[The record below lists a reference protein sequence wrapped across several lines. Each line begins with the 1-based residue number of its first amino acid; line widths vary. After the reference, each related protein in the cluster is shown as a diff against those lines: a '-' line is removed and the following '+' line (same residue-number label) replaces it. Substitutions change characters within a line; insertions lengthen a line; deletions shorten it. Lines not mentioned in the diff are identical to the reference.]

1 MYGEAQRK
9 CGLGMGSTPDVSRP
23 RMSGRPMTV
32 FLVQDDL
39 ASAAL
44 TATWLR
50 ALNFEVIVSH
60 DGPNADALASRL
72 TGSID
77 LLLTDVI
84 LTGMRGSVLAGA
96 VRSHH
101 PEMAVLFTSGY
112 SPELV
117 GEIFASHIDTALLL
131 HKPYTADQ
139 LASGVRLALARK
151 AASFHP
157 GSASGRVPE
166 VAPDPIAARRT

>member
-1 MYGEAQRK
+1 
-9 CGLGMGSTPDVSRP
+9 
-23 RMSGRPMTV
+23 MTV

-39 ASAAL
+39 AAAAL

-50 ALNFEVIVSH
+50 ALNFEVIVSN

-84 LTGMRGSVLAGA
+84 LTGMRGPVLAAA

-101 PEMAVLFTSGY
+101 PEVAVLFTSGY

-117 GEIFASHIDTALLL
+117 GEIFASHIDTAFLL
-131 HKPYTADQ
+131 HKPYTAAQ
-139 LASGVRLALARK
+139 LTASVSLALARK

-157 GSASGRVPE
+157 SPAGGRVPE
-166 VAPDPIAARRT
+166 GVPDAVSAGRS

>member
-1 MYGEAQRK
+1 
-9 CGLGMGSTPDVSRP
+9 
-23 RMSGRPMTV
+23 MTV

-39 ASAAL
+39 AVAAL

-50 ALNFEVIVSH
+50 ALNFEVIVSN

-72 TGSID
+72 TGPID

-84 LTGMRGSVLAGA
+84 LTGMRGPVLAGA
-96 VRSHH
+96 VRRHH

-117 GEIFASHIDTALLL
+117 GEIFASHIDTTLLL

-139 LASGVRLALARK
+139 LASGVRLALARRT
-151 AASFHP
+151 ASSQP
-157 GSASGRVPE
+157 RPAGDRPD

>member
-1 MYGEAQRK
+1 
-9 CGLGMGSTPDVSRP
+9 
-23 RMSGRPMTV
+23 MTV
-32 FLVQDDL
+32 FLVEDDL
-39 ASAAL
+39 AVAAL

-50 ALNFEVIVSH
+50 ALSFEVIVSN
-60 DGPNADALASRL
+60 DGREAGALASRL
-72 TGSID
+72 TAPLD
-77 LLLTDVI
+77 LLLTDVT
-84 LTGMRGSVLAGA
+84 LTGMRGPVLAGA

-139 LASGVRLALARK
+139 LASGVRLALARR
-151 AASFHP
+151 AASSHP
-157 GSASGRVPE
+157 RPAAGHPE
-166 VAPDPIAARRT
+166 VAPDLIAAGRS

>member
-1 MYGEAQRK
+1 
-9 CGLGMGSTPDVSRP
+9 
-23 RMSGRPMTV
+23 MTV

-39 ASAAL
+39 AAAAL

-84 LTGMRGSVLAGA
+84 LTGMRGPVLAGA
-96 VRSHH
+96 VRRHH
-101 PEMAVLFTSGY
+101 TEMAVLFTSGY
-112 SPELV
+112 SRELV
-117 GEIFASHIDTALLL
+117 GEIFASHTDTALLL
-131 HKPYTADQ
+131 HKPYTAAQ
-139 LASGVRLALARK
+139 LTASVSLALARK

-157 GSASGRVPE
+157 GPAGGRVPE
-166 VAPDPIAARRT
+166 GVPDAVSAGRS

>member
-1 MYGEAQRK
+1 
-9 CGLGMGSTPDVSRP
+9 
-23 RMSGRPMTV
+23 MTV
-32 FLVQDDL
+32 FLVEDDL
-39 ASAAL
+39 AVAAL

-50 ALNFEVIVSH
+50 ALSFEVIVSN
-60 DGPNADALASRL
+60 DGREAGALASRL
-72 TGSID
+72 TAPLD
-77 LLLTDVI
+77 LLLTDVT
-84 LTGMRGSVLAGA
+84 LTGMRGPVLAGA

-139 LASGVRLALARK
+139 LASGVRLALARR
-151 AASFHP
+151 AASSHP
-157 GSASGRVPE
+157 RPAAGHPE
-166 VAPDPIAARRT
+166 VAPDLIAARRS

>member
-1 MYGEAQRK
+1 
-9 CGLGMGSTPDVSRP
+9 
-23 RMSGRPMTV
+23 MTV

-39 ASAAL
+39 AVAAL

-50 ALNFEVIVSH
+50 ALNFEVIVSN
-60 DGPNADALASRL
+60 DGSNADALASRL

-84 LTGMRGSVLAGA
+84 LTGIRGPVLAGA
-96 VRSHH
+96 VRRHH

-112 SPELV
+112 SRELV
-117 GEIFASHIDTALLL
+117 GEIFASHIDTTLLL

-157 GSASGRVPE
+157 GPAGDRVPE
-166 VAPDPIAARRT
+166 VVPDAVSAGRS

>member
-1 MYGEAQRK
+1 
-9 CGLGMGSTPDVSRP
+9 
-23 RMSGRPMTV
+23 MTV

-39 ASAAL
+39 AAAAL

-50 ALNFEVIVSH
+50 ALNFEVIVSN

-84 LTGMRGSVLAGA
+84 LTGMRGPVLAGA

-101 PEMAVLFTSGY
+101 PEVAVLFTSGY

-117 GEIFASHIDTALLL
+117 GEIFASHIDTAFLL
-131 HKPYTADQ
+131 HKPYTAAQ
-139 LASGVRLALARK
+139 LTASVSLALARK

-157 GSASGRVPE
+157 GPAGGRVPE
-166 VAPDPIAARRT
+166 GVPDAVSAGRS

>member
-1 MYGEAQRK
+1 
-9 CGLGMGSTPDVSRP
+9 
-23 RMSGRPMTV
+23 MTV

-39 ASAAL
+39 AVAAL

-50 ALNFEVIVSH
+50 ALNFEVIVSN
-60 DGPNADALASRL
+60 DGSNAGALASRL
-72 TGSID
+72 TAPID

-84 LTGMRGSVLAGA
+84 LTGMRGPVLAGA
-96 VRSHH
+96 VRRHH

-112 SPELV
+112 SRELV

-139 LASGVRLALARK
+139 LASGVRLALARR
-151 AASFHP
+151 AAISHP
-157 GSASGRVPE
+157 GPASGRPE

>member
-1 MYGEAQRK
+1 
-9 CGLGMGSTPDVSRP
+9 
-23 RMSGRPMTV
+23 MTV

-39 ASAAL
+39 AVAAL

-50 ALNFEVIVSH
+50 ALNFEVIVSN

-72 TGSID
+72 TGPID

-84 LTGMRGSVLAGA
+84 LTGMRGPVLAGA
-96 VRSHH
+96 VRRHH

-117 GEIFASHIDTALLL
+117 GEIFASHIDTTLLL

-139 LASGVRLALARK
+139 LASGVRLALARRT
-151 AASFHP
+151 ASSQSRP
-157 GSASGRVPE
+157 AGDRPD

>member
-1 MYGEAQRK
+1 
-9 CGLGMGSTPDVSRP
+9 
-23 RMSGRPMTV
+23 MTV
-32 FLVQDDL
+32 FLVEDDL
-39 ASAAL
+39 AVAAL

-50 ALNFEVIVSH
+50 ALSFEVIVSN
-60 DGPNADALASRL
+60 DGREAGALASRL
-72 TGSID
+72 TAPLD
-77 LLLTDVI
+77 LLLTDVM
-84 LTGMRGSVLAGA
+84 LTGMRGPVLAGA

-139 LASGVRLALARK
+139 LASGVRLALARR
-151 AASFHP
+151 AASSHP
-157 GSASGRVPE
+157 RPAAGHPE
-166 VAPDPIAARRT
+166 VAPDLIAARRT

>member
-1 MYGEAQRK
+1 
-9 CGLGMGSTPDVSRP
+9 
-23 RMSGRPMTV
+23 MTV

-39 ASAAL
+39 AVAAL

-50 ALNFEVIVSH
+50 ALNFEVIVSS
-60 DGPNADALASRL
+60 DGLNADALASRL
-72 TGSID
+72 TGPID

-84 LTGMRGSVLAGA
+84 LTGIRGPVLARA
-96 VRSHH
+96 VRRHH

-117 GEIFASHIDTALLL
+117 GEIFPSHTTLLL

-139 LASGVRLALARK
+139 LASGVRLALARR
-151 AASFHP
+151 AASSHP
-157 GSASGRVPE
+157 GSAGGRVPE
-166 VAPDPIAARRT
+166 GVPDAVSTRRT

>member
-1 MYGEAQRK
+1 
-9 CGLGMGSTPDVSRP
+9 
-23 RMSGRPMTV
+23 MTV

-39 ASAAL
+39 AVAAL

-50 ALNFEVIVSH
+50 ALNFEVIVSN
-60 DGPNADALASRL
+60 DGSNADALASRL
-72 TGSID
+72 TGPID
-77 LLLTDVI
+77 LLLTDII
-84 LTGMRGSVLAGA
+84 LTGMRGPVLAGA
-96 VRSHH
+96 VRRHH

-117 GEIFASHIDTALLL
+117 GEIFASHIDTTLLL

-139 LASGVRLALARK
+139 LASGVRLALARR
-151 AASFHP
+151 AASSHP